1 VEGAAMSE
9 DYGNDFITIT
19 DDDGEEIEL
28 EHLDTIESGGEV
40 YMAFLPTDMDEDDE
54 DYGIIILKVVDEDNE
69 EYLTTIDD
77 ERELSTIHELFL
89 KRLSDEE
96 EA

>member
-1 VEGAAMSE
+1 MSE

-77 ERELSTIHELFL
+77 EHELSAIHELFL

-96 EA
+96 ED